1 VCVCVM
7 KIVSWNVRGLG
18 RLDKRKEVCKLVRE
32 KNPHIVCLQETKL
45 KSVMILCARPHGA
58 VRLWATLI
66 VPRLGRPAAS

>member
-18 RLDKRKEVCKLVRE
+18 RLDKRKEVCNTLFACRKR
-32 KNPHIVCLQETKL
+32 NYRP
-45 KSVMILCARPHGA
+45 VMILCARPHGA

-66 VPRLGRPAAS
+66 VPRLGRPTAS